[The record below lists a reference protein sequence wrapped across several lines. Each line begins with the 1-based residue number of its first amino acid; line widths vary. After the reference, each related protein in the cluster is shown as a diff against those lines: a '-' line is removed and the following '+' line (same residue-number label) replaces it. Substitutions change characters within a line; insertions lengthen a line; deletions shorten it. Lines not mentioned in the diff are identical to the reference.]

1 MRDNTGSEVAEL
13 KSVDGARAREDRGGD
28 KGSKK
33 QNFFK
38 LLDAV
43 FENTIATG
51 GRSKNLS
58 AEAMMLWWNSVKE
71 FPMEMIRRA
80 LVAYMESESGK
91 YMPTPSEIRLIL
103 KALGTSVRPGADE
116 AWSMIP
122 ISERESAVITDEMM
136 EAMIP
141 AQVLINRGDAIG
153 ARMAFKSAY
162 ERIVSTNILSGKP
175 PKWVPSF
182 GWDPVLRVNALAQ
195 AVLLQKISMDTAVSF
210 LGAPADREMLYEQ
223 TGATHL
229 LPPPQTPE
237 QRAAANALLADLK
250 KRLM

>member
-1 MRDNTGSEVAEL
+1 MRDNAGGEVTEL
-13 KSVDGARAREDRGGD
+13 KSDSARVRKGGGGD
-28 KGSKK
+28 KDSKK
-33 QNFFK
+33 GNFFK

-43 FENTIATG
+43 FENTVATG

-80 LVAYMESESGK
+80 LAAYMESESGK
-91 YMPTPSEIRLIL
+91 YMPTPSEIRAIL
-103 KALGTSVRPGADE
+103 KTLSGISARPGGDE

-136 EAMIP
+136 EAMLP
-141 AQVLINRGDAIG
+141 AQILINRGDTIG

-162 ERIVSTNILSGKP
+162 ERIVSTNILIGKLP
-175 PKWVPSF
+175 RWVPSF
-182 GWDPVLRVNALAQ
+182 GWDPGLRVNALAQ
-195 AVLLQKISMDTAVSF
+195 AVLSQKVSLDTAVSF
-210 LGAPADREMLYEQ
+210 LEAPADREMLYEQ

-237 QRAAANALLADLK
+237 QKAAVNALLDDLK